1 MSDALQSSADAL
13 TLNLSLVS
21 HTNVGK
27 TTLARTLVRGD
38 VGDVLDQAHVTEE
51 SEAYTLLQTSAGER
65 LELWD
70 TPGFGDSARMLRRLK
85 REQSGLNWIIE
96 QVWDRFSN
104 RAMWCSQQAIRNV
117 RERADVVLYLVNA
130 TEDPEDAGY
139 LDLEMEVLGWTDKPV
154 LILLNQTGPVRPAG
168 EREVDLRRWG
178 EYADRFPFVRSVLE
192 LDAFSRSWVQEGV
205 LFERVGEVLPPDRAQ
220 LLQRLLGEWQRRTE
234 SIFLDAMGELAAHL
248 ARTACD
254 REALEG
260 SGPDLLN
267 AARRNA
273 MKNLALRVEQS
284 LTAAVDKMIE
294 LYGLEGDAVVE
305 VKASID
311 DYTLPPDEKK
321 VWKHGIIG
329 GVVSGALSGLG
340 ADLVVGGLSFGGG
353 FVAGAILG
361 GLGAAGA
368 TRGLAIFKRGDQQ
381 KVAAWTPEF
390 LEGLFVDACLRYLAV
405 AHFGRGTGPYAERR
419 EPAFW
424 RESIE
429 TAVEAQRT
437 GLKRVWSAASAE
449 PGEPSRSEG
458 ELTLELGPLISAV
471 CRLVLDSELPKETPR
486 GSRSQ

>member
-1 MSDALQSSADAL
+1 MNGDRLESVDAL

-27 TTLARTLVRGD
+27 TSLARTLVRGD

-51 SEAYTLLQTSAGER
+51 SEAYTLLETSAGER

-70 TPGFGDSARMLRRLK
+70 TPGFGDSARLLRRLK
-85 REQSGLNWIIE
+85 REKSGLNWLVS

-130 TEDPEDAGY
+130 AEDPEDAGY
-139 LDLEMEVLGWTDKPV
+139 LELEMEVLGWTEKPV

-168 EREVDLRRWG
+168 EREVDLKRWSD
-178 EYADRFPFVRSVLE
+178 YSTRFPFVRSVLE
-192 LDAFSRSWVQEGV
+192 LDAFSRCWVQEGV
-205 LFERVGEVLPPDRAQ
+205 LFERVGEVLPPERAR
-220 LLQRLLGEWQRRTE
+220 LLQRLLGEWHRRTE
-234 SIFLDAMGELAAHL
+234 SIFEAAMDELAGHL
-248 ARTACD
+248 ARTARD

-273 MKNLALRVEQS
+273 MKNLALRVEES
-284 LTAAVDKMIE
+284 LTSAVDRLIG
-294 LYGLEGDAVVE
+294 LHGLEGEAVVE
-305 VKASID
+305 VKSDIA

-321 VWKHGIIG
+321 VWKHGLIG

-340 ADLVVGGLSFGGG
+340 ADIAVGGLSFGGG

-361 GLGAAGA
+361 ALGAAGA
-368 TRGLAIFKRGDQQ
+368 TRGLSILGGRNELKL
-381 KVAAWTPEF
+381 AAWTPAF
-390 LEGLFVDACLRYLAV
+390 LEELFIDACLRYLAV
-405 AHFGRGTGPYAERR
+405 AHFGRGTGRYSKRR

-424 RESIE
+424 RESISE
-429 TAVEAQRT
+429 AVERQRSR
-437 GLKRVWSAASAE
+437 LKHVWSSA
-449 PGEPSRSEG
+449 GQEPSPEEAALAA
-458 ELTLELGPLISAV
+458 ELKPLLAGVCRQVLELEV
-471 CRLVLDSELPKETPR
+471 PKVSPK
-486 GSRSQ
+486 